1 MVKFKIFFGSSTN
14 QLGKGMTADDK
25 ANAWLA
31 ENPNIDIL
39 QMKYQQARYGDHS
52 ICIMYEEKKET
63 SNSSTPYPQAGNL
76 YWPPGV
82 RGINDEGEQK

>member
-1 MVKFKIFFGSSTN
+1 MIKFKIFFGSSTN

-39 QMKYQQARYGDHS
+39 QMEYQQTKYGDHS
-52 ICIMYEEKKET
+52 ICIMYEECKDDIEDVYLEEKSRSEK
-63 SNSSTPYPQAGNL
+63 QEL
-76 YWPPGV
+76 
-82 RGINDEGEQK
+82 